1 MKKNFLTFIFLFLF
15 FLMLSFPDITKNSAN
30 IGMEL
35 WLSTI
40 LPALL
45 PYTVISSLLLY
56 LDAFN
61 LPCKFFEKI
70 LKRPLPKNHILIV
83 LCGLFCGC
91 PIGAKLAAD
100 SYKNGL
106 IKKST
111 ATFLM
116 CACNNLSPSF
126 LINFVFARVYTPFI
140 HINSTDKWI
149 LYIIMIFSSFFCSYF
164 VTKPLYKNSD
174 NICDNNNIC
183 TEKDNKTPFFTF
195 FEKCILS
202 AFEIQAKIGGYIII
216 FSIISG
222 LFLYTMG
229 ISNITG
235 AIIGSFLESSSGLN
249 LFASYSETTNHLNIP
264 YITGII
270 TALTSFGGICTI
282 FQTKSVLHGSSL
294 PISFYIKS
302 KLLSSVFVF
311 LLSFIYMSI

>member
-1 MKKNFLTFIFLFLF
+1 
-15 FLMLSFPDITKNSAN
+15 
-30 IGMEL
+30 
-35 WLSTI
+35 
-40 LPALL
+40 
-45 PYTVISSLLLY
+45 
-56 LDAFN
+56 
-61 LPCKFFEKI
+61 
-70 LKRPLPKNHILIV
+70 
-83 LCGLFCGC
+83 
-91 PIGAKLAAD
+91 
-100 SYKNGL
+100 
-106 IKKST
+106 
-111 ATFLM
+111 M